1 MKSGSV
7 RIPIAGRLTVTMK
20 YIPVLLVSSALLCA
34 PAIAMAAQ
42 CNGVSGERRV
52 PLLELYTSEGCDS
65 CPPADRWL
73 SGLPARGY
81 GSDRVVALAFH
92 VDYWNYLGW
101 TDPFAQKRFT
111 ERQRHTAARNQSRVV
126 YTPQFTLNS
135 RDYRRGL
142 LRDDFGERIA
152 EYHRQ
157 KPKAALQLALSA
169 AADSIAVSG
178 TATIADAGEWPLAQT
193 WLALYENNLSTEVN
207 AGENRGKRL
216 AHDFVVRDIVGPLP
230 VDAQGKV
237 SLAHRFTVDA
247 HWKLRDLSVAAF
259 VQNVKTGDVLQ
270 ALALNCGP
278 DGQARH

>member
-1 MKSGSV
+1 MA
-7 RIPIAGRLTVTMK
+7 IARRLTVTMK
-20 YIPVLLVSSALLCA
+20 YFPAFLVSSALLCA
-34 PAIAMAAQ
+34 PAIAAAAQ
-42 CNGVSGERRV
+42 CSGASGERRV

-73 SGLPARGY
+73 SALPARGY

-111 ERQRHTAARNQSRVV
+111 ERQRHAAARNQSRVV
-126 YTPQFTLNS
+126 YTPQFTLNG
-135 RDYRRGL
+135 RDYRRGA

-152 EYHRQ
+152 ALHQ
-157 KPKAALQLALSA
+157 HKPRAALQLALSA
-169 AADSIAVSG
+169 AADGVAVSG
-178 TATIADAGEWPLAQT
+178 TATIADAGEWPLAHV
-193 WLALYENNLSTEVN
+193 WLALYENNLSTEVK

-216 AHDFVVRDIVGPLP
+216 AHDFVVRDMAGPLP

-237 SLAHRFTVDA
+237 SLAHRFAVDA

-259 VQNVKTGDVLQ
+259 VQNVRTGDVLQ
-270 ALALNCGP
+270 ALALNCTP
-278 DGQARH
+278 AS